1 MTRKIGNG
9 LSRRSLIRG
18 STALGAGVL
27 APSIIRPSWAQ
38 SYPSR
43 NMTIVCPTNVGGGV
57 ENHGRNFTQVWRKQL
72 GVEFEFEFY
81 PGAAGQAGY
90 EVYVHRKERDGH
102 TLLFGNIGPEVIMY
116 VTQRPNYRIPE
127 DITYIASTGG
137 VPMVIFVGNDSP
149 FQTIEDLVEEGR
161 RRTISVSTSRL
172 PHPATIGALALAGE
186 LGADFN
192 LIPFA
197 GGAPTSMAA
206 ITGEV
211 DAAATTANQAIQLA
225 DQLRVL
231 CTFKYD
237 AALNPQ
243 MGDPPTANDAFGLS
257 LPELEHNTGLA
268 IHTEVWEGM
277 PEVRAVL
284 EDTIPKVFDDPE
296 LEEVYNRSGVPYESV
311 NYQGPDEAMA
321 IVEQTI
327 ELANR
332 YRDLITA

>member
-1 MTRKIGNG
+1 MTRILGG
-9 LSRRSLIRG
+9 GVSRRSLVKG
-18 STALGAGVL
+18 TAALGAGVF
-27 APSIIRPSWAQ
+27 APSIIRPAFAR

-43 NMTIVCPTNVGGGV
+43 NITIVCPTNVGGGV
-57 ENHGRNFTQVWRKQL
+57 ENHARNFTQVWRKQL

-102 TLLFGNIGPEVIMY
+102 NLLFGNIGPEVIMY

-137 VPMVIFVGNDSP
+137 VPMVIFVGRDSP

-172 PHPATIGALALAGE
+172 PHPATIGALALADE
-186 LGADFN
+186 LGASFN

-197 GGAPTSMAA
+197 GGNPTTMAA

-211 DAAATTANQAIQLA
+211 DAAATTANQAIQLG

-243 MGDPPTANDAFGLS
+243 MGNPPTANEVFGLD

-268 IHTEVWEGM
+268 IHTEVWENDAD
-277 PEVRAVL
+277 VRAVIEETL
-284 EDTIPKVFDDPE
+284 PKVFEDPE
-296 LEEVYNRSGVPYESV
+296 LEEVYARSGVPFEAVSF
-311 NYQGPDEAMA
+311 QGEEQAMR
-321 IVEQTI
+321 IVRQTI
-327 ELANR
+327 DLANQ